1 MKKNAK
7 FMAVF
12 LAGCLTLQT
21 LTPVGAAE
29 YDIETEDFSS
39 EEVQSAENKDDN
51 NGTEEQEEI
60 ITKED
65 QLPEEEL
72 PHRGTFTGRRKHCRK
87 KRIQKIFLL
96 PNQKKN
102 SRIWLEHPEP

>member
-7 FMAVF
+7 FMAVL

-60 ITKED
+60 SIKED
-65 QLPEEEL
+65 QLPEEVLSIE
-72 PHRGTFTGRRKHCRK
+72 
-87 KRIQKIFLL
+87 
-96 PNQKKN
+96 
-102 SRIWLEHPEP
+102 